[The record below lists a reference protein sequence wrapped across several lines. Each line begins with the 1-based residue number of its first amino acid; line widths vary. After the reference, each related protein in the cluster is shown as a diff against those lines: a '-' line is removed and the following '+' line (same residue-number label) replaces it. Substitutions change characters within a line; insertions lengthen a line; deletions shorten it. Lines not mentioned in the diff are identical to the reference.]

1 MYNRVILIGRT
12 TADVELQYTQGGKAY
27 ARATIAINRRYKNQ
41 KGEYE
46 ADFINLVAWGKTA
59 ELLSEHIR
67 KGMLLSLE
75 GELRSGSYE
84 KDGQRLYRTDVLVSN
99 FTRLERLKNATGNE
113 SVFGHSEPMDIADD
127 DLPF

>member
-12 TADVELQYTQGGKAY
+12 TADAELQYTKSNKAF
-27 ARATIAINRRYKNQ
+27 ARATIAVNRRYKNQ
-41 KGEYE
+41 NGDYE

-59 ELLSEHIR
+59 ELLSEYTR
-67 KGMLLSLE
+67 KGMLISVE
-75 GELRSGSYE
+75 GELRSSSYE

-99 FTRLERLKNATGNE
+99 FTRLEKPKNATDND

>member
-12 TADVELQYTQGGKAY
+12 TADAELQYTKSNKAF
-27 ARATIAINRRYKNQ
+27 ARATIAVNRRYKNQ
-41 KGEYE
+41 NGDYE

-59 ELLSEHIR
+59 ELLSEYTR
-67 KGMLLSLE
+67 KGMLISVE

-99 FTRLERLKNATGNE
+99 FTRLEKSKNATGNE

>member
-12 TADVELQYTQGGKAY
+12 TADAELQYTKSNKAF

-41 KGEYE
+41 NGESE

-59 ELLSEHIR
+59 ELLSEYTR
-67 KGMLLSLE
+67 KGMLISVE
-75 GELRSGSYE
+75 GELRSSSYE
-84 KDGQRLYRTDVLVSN
+84 KDGQRLYRTDVLVSS
-99 FTRLERLKNATGNE
+99 FRRLEKLKNETGNE

>member
-12 TADVELQYTQGGKAY
+12 TADVELQYTKGSKAY

-41 KGEYE
+41 NGEYE
-46 ADFINLVAWGKTA
+46 ADFISLVAWGKTA
-59 ELLSEHIR
+59 ELLREYTR
-67 KGMLLSLE
+67 KGMLISVE
-75 GELRSGSYE
+75 GELRSSSYE
-84 KDGQRLYRTDVLVSN
+84 KDGQRLYQTDVLVSN
-99 FTRLERLKNATGNE
+99 FSRLEKPKNATDNE

>member
-12 TADVELQYTQGGKAY
+12 TADAELQYTQSNKAY
-27 ARATIAINRRYKNQ
+27 ARATIAVNRRYKNQ
-41 KGEYE
+41 NGDYE

-59 ELLSEHIR
+59 ELLKEYTK
-67 KGMLLSLE
+67 KGMLINVE
-75 GELRSGSYE
+75 GELRSSSYE

-99 FTRLERLKNATGNE
+99 FTRLEKSKNVAGNE

>member
-12 TADVELQYTQGGKAY
+12 TADAELQYTQNNKAY
-27 ARATIAINRRYKNQ
+27 ARATIAVNRRYKNQ
-41 KGEYE
+41 NGDYE

-59 ELLSEHIR
+59 ELLKEHTQ
-67 KGMLLSLE
+67 KGMLINVE
-75 GELRSGSYE
+75 GELRSSSYE

-99 FTRLERLKNATGNE
+99 FTRLEKPKNAAGNE

>member
-12 TADVELQYTQGGKAY
+12 TADAELQYTKSNKAF

-41 KGEYE
+41 NGEHE

-59 ELLSEHIR
+59 ELLSEYTR
-67 KGMLLSLE
+67 KGMLISVE
-75 GELRSGSYE
+75 GELRSSSYE

-99 FTRLERLKNATGNE
+99 FTRLEKPKNATDND